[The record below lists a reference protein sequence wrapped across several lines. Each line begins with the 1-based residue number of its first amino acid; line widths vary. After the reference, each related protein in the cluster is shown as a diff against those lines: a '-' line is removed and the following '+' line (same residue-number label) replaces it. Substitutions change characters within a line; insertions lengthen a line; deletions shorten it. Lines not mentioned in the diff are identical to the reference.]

1 MLGMMLI
8 LSLHMV
14 VVATA
19 LCVVALP
26 RMQGNIYFALLLFE
40 LLLQKLLFR
49 VSKVSSSLFS

>member
-1 MLGMMLI
+1 MMLI